1 MLKKIVPACF
11 GIFFCSMSWAD
22 CSPQFL
28 EEVNQTTRNALIQ
41 LQNINDA
48 SIEGGLYDGTVSP
61 TASKQIQR
69 VKQAIVDGIDL
80 YFRCSDANSEDIQS
94 LPAFQQLITVPSSP
108 TPDNIPY
115 GANPKLEITRQGNFP
130 DIYLIRVGFNVLCGD
145 DNILLAYQFHDG
157 QWRRILRWQSDEYEQ
172 NSAAHGDNYT
182 YQLLAPV
189 KKGEL
194 PLVAVAHGTPWCT
207 SNLSMALADVI
218 QTASDDKQQIL
229 FSAGYNYFR
238 GMEPPGIKLKDT
250 PNGFELRMYINML
263 DTRLRKAIYRY
274 QFDGKD
280 FQRVQPAALNGRDF
294 VDEWLQVDKETARR
308 WSHPSQADALVQQQK
323 LLSDHFDSYG
333 PVRRCEGSPERYQVE
348 VKLNESY
355 ATNSQPTLP
364 ASEAFFIIQPIS
376 NGFMMESVA
385 NKADPTCNGPD
396 IMAKKSD

>member
-1 MLKKIVPACF
+1 MLKKIVPMCL
-11 GIFFCSMSWAD
+11 GIVFCSASWAD

-48 SIEGGLYDGTVSP
+48 NNEDGIYDGSVSP
-61 TASKQIQR
+61 VASKQIQR

-80 YFRCSDANSEDIQS
+80 YFRCSNANSEDIQS
-94 LPAFQQLITVPSSP
+94 LPPFQQLITVPSSS
-108 TPDNIPY
+108 TQNNIPY
-115 GANPKLEITRQGNFP
+115 GANPTLEITRQGISP
-130 DIYLIRVGFNVLCGD
+130 DIYLIRVGFNVQCGD

-157 QWRRILRWQSDEYEQ
+157 KWRRILRWQSDEYQ
-172 NSAAHGDNYT
+172 QTSAAHGDNYT

-218 QTASDDKQQIL
+218 QMASDDKQQIL
-229 FSAGYNYFR
+229 FSGAYNYFR

-250 PNGFELRMYINML
+250 QNGFELRMYINML

-274 QFDGKD
+274 QFDGKE
-280 FQRVQPAALNGRDF
+280 FQRVQPAAMNGRDF
-294 VDEWLQVDKETARR
+294 VDEWLQVDKETARQ

-323 LLSDHFDSYG
+323 ALRDHFDSYG
-333 PVRRCEGSPERYQVE
+333 PVRRCEGTPERYQVE
-348 VKLNESY
+348 VKLNQSD
-355 ATNSQPTLP
+355 ATHSQP
-364 ASEAFFIIQPIS
+364 AQSESDAFFIIQPIN
-376 NGFMMESVA
+376 NGFMMQSVA
-385 NKADPTCNGPD
+385 TKADPNCNGPD